1 MEILLL
7 RTWEEITELISHSN
21 NALLV
26 LRIINQ
32 VSHRNWHFETTFD
45 SHGHNNLYIASDPP
59 LELHEFKDI
68 VNGVV
73 TEIFNCNS
81 IIFCSNAE
89 NTIGADIAHYRTT
102 TPLNNILEFTTS
114 TNRHSQGIYLDG
126 FWGTVLPPEMVNPNK
141 VEDTIQKYTWFATNK
156 YAHYHHKLTWECGA
170 TRTDFVAE
178 DWQSLATRL
187 FPNSKRYSHEQQ
199 VNFGSGNTGN
209 VRFETF
215 SELIENKL
223 FHGKFGEMDL
233 TQVNP
238 EFWTLLRNKTQSN
251 WNIEF
256 DEQTLRVRYH
266 QELTPYA
273 SVIAAL
279 LKITEVILGAAEKTN
294 FKKYREELL
303 LSEKTRSAK
312 NLSMRQLA
320 ATKRPKV
327 VWQGKELMCEPEGET
342 EVVCLLAKLETIE
355 NALPVA
361 KFSVREYTPGP
372 GIDALANYQIS
383 DDYKSEVL
391 SPVEFEFKFKN
402 FIDHGHPFEQ
412 VSMIICWKLG
422 KLTKPHVDKLEP
434 KKPGLY
440 GYRSEVNYIWVIV
453 IRDILGIEVL
463 QQ

>member
-1 MEILLL
+1 MELLLL
-7 RTWEEITELISHSN
+7 RTWEEIAELISHSN

-26 LRIINQ
+26 LQLINQ

-45 SHGHNNLYIASDPP
+45 SHNHNNLYIASDPP
-59 LELHEFKDI
+59 LELHEFKGI

-81 IIFCSNAE
+81 IIFCSSAE

-102 TPLNNILEFTTS
+102 TPLNNILEFTTR
-114 TNRHSQGIYLDG
+114 TNRHSRGIYLDG
-126 FWGTVLPPEMVNPNK
+126 FWGTIQPPEMGNPNK
-141 VEDTIQKYTWFATNK
+141 VEETIRKYTWFATNK

-170 TRTDFVAE
+170 TSKDFVAE
-178 DWQSLATRL
+178 DWHSLTTRL
-187 FPNSKRYSHEQQ
+187 FPNSERFSHEQQ
-199 VNFGSGNTGN
+199 VNFGSDNTGN

-215 SELIENKL
+215 SGLIENKL

-233 TQVNP
+233 TQVYP
-238 EFWTLLRNKTQSN
+238 EFWTLLRDKTKSN

-273 SVIAAL
+273 SVMAVL
-279 LKITEVILGAAEKTN
+279 LKITEVIIGTAELNN
-294 FKKYREELL
+294 FKQYREKLL
-303 LSEKTRSAK
+303 LLEKTRSAT

-327 VWQGKELMCEPEGET
+327 MWQGKELMCEPEGET
-342 EVVCLLAKLETIE
+342 EVVCLLAKLETIKH
-355 NALPVA
+355 ALPVA
-361 KFSVREYTPGP
+361 HFSLLEYTPNA

-383 DDYKSEVL
+383 NVYKSEVL
-391 SPVEFEFKFKN
+391 SPVELEFKFEN
-402 FIDHGHPFEQ
+402 FFKHDHPLEQ
-412 VSMIICWKLG
+412 VSMIICWKMRTPLDQN
-422 KLTKPHVDKLEP
+422 LTSIKA
-434 KKPGLY
+434 GLY
-440 GYRSEVNYIWVIV
+440 QYRSEVNHIWVIV